1 LIVLDTHAWVWWL
14 DDPRKLPARARKA
27 VNEAAADEAVYIST
41 ISTWEIM
48 LLASGGRLEFR
59 MDARDWIARSEAL
72 PFIHFVPVDNP
83 IAIRSVRLPGSF
95 HKDPADR
102 IILATAMT
110 MGAPVVSSDS
120 RIKEYSHVKSIWK

>member
-59 MDARDWIARSEAL
+59 MR
-72 PFIHFVPVDNP
+72 
-83 IAIRSVRLPGSF
+83 
-95 HKDPADR
+95 
-102 IILATAMT
+102 AT
-110 MGAPVVSSDS
+110 G
-120 RIKEYSHVKSIWK
+120 SHVPKRFLLSISFQSIIP

>member
-59 MDARDWIARSEAL
+59 MDARDWISRSEAL

>member
-1 LIVLDTHAWVWWL
+1 MIVLDTHAWVWWL

-59 MDARDWIARSEAL
+59 MDARDWISRSEAL